1 MPVGNFFCNKCK
13 TAFIGEYKPQQRP
26 RKSCPK
32 CHKMTDLQKGIA
44 IPPQIADTKGKGG
57 NGSLTPTKPFTKID
71 DEMIEESILF
81 LANDGKIDVP
91 LIGKMIE
98 FYYKIRGKDDKIKDN
113 IDMEEFMTI
122 GEALKNSS

>member
-1 MPVGNFFCNKCK
+1 
-13 TAFIGEYKPQQRP
+13 
-26 RKSCPK
+26 
-32 CHKMTDLQKGIA
+32 MTDLQKGIA